1 MLNPLQFFS
10 KPEYFWRPPQVLR
23 RFRRMWHSQPPEDT
37 VTLPWGLPLRVRTRE
52 NIGSD
57 IYHYGIFDKI
67 VPETIMRL
75 LDPGEGAVE
84 VGANI
89 GQNCSL
95 MATRVG
101 THGHVLAFE
110 PHPEIFEELKR
121 NASHWK
127 KRQMGELRL
136 EKVALGDHEGTARLV
151 NGADFNHNRGSASL
165 TGSGSEA
172 EGFTVPIRRLDDYL
186 KEFPMVG
193 VCKIDVEGHELAVL
207 EGARESLTRR
217 SIRDIIFED
226 FDDQPSCVTQFLRQ
240 YGFNVFALVG
250 NWLKPRLLPAEAAR
264 KNGRSFSYNFLA
276 TLEPNRARARFRVP
290 GWRILLNF

>member
-1 MLNPLQFFS
+1 
-10 KPEYFWRPPQVLR
+10 
-23 RFRRMWHSQPPEDT
+23 
-37 VTLPWGLPLRVRTRE
+37 
-52 NIGSD
+52 
-57 IYHYGIFDKI
+57 
-67 VPETIMRL
+67 
-75 LDPGEGAVE
+75 
-84 VGANI
+84 
-89 GQNCSL
+89 

-121 NASHWK
+121 NASQWK
-127 KRQMGELRL
+127 KHQMGELRL

-151 NGADFNHNRGSASL
+151 NGADFGHNRGSASL
-165 TGSGSEA
+165 AGSGSA
-172 EGFTVPIRRLDDYL
+172 ADGFTVPIRRLDDYL
-186 KEFPMVG
+186 KEIQMVG

-207 EGARESLTRR
+207 EGARETLGRR

-250 NWLKPRLLPAEAAR
+250 NWLKPRLLPAEAAK